1 MRIHDRGRFIFSSA
15 FPSLVGR
22 RLRERVQ
29 HRPAPVRDGWPRVV
43 IVGAGF
49 GGLRVARGLAGVAAD
64 VLVVDRHNYHCFQPL
79 LYQVATAGLEPE
91 EIAHPIRATLRNVPN
106 VRFRLA
112 SVQQVDL
119 AGHQVL
125 TQDGAIPYDYLVLA
139 AGSTTNYFGL
149 NQLATTVFGL
159 KDLNEAVQLRNHL
172 LECFERAAAEPNPA
186 QRASLLTF
194 VVAGGGPTGVE
205 FAGALAELIHLILA
219 HDYAGLGLNGARVV
233 LIEAGPS
240 ILATLA
246 PPLQSA
252 ALEALRRKGVEV
264 RANAAVAGFDSQEV
278 RMVNGECISSHTL
291 VWAAGVRAVALGD
304 SLGVAVDRAGRILV
318 TPTLQ
323 VTGHP
328 ELYVVG
334 DLAYCGQNGK
344 PLPMVAPV
352 AIQQAALAAENIR
365 RQISGAAPLPFVY
378 RDRGTMATIGRNAA
392 VAQLGR
398 LRLTGFPAWVVWLV
412 VHLLQLVSFRNRFLV
427 LINWIWDYLFF
438 DRAVRLITSD

>member
-1 MRIHDRGRFIFSSA
+1 MRVPDRGRFALSGVFT
-15 FPSLVGR
+15 SLVGR
-22 RLRERVQ
+22 LFRGREQ
-29 HRPAPVRDGWPRVV
+29 HRQVPIRDGWPRAV

-49 GGLRVARGLAGVAAD
+49 GGLRVARGLAGVAID

-91 EIAHPIRATLRNVPN
+91 EIAHPIRATLRDVPN

-112 SVQQVDL
+112 SVRGVDL
-119 AGHQVL
+119 AARQVL
-125 TQDGAIPYDYLVLA
+125 TDDGAIAYDYLVLA

-172 LECFERAAAEPNPA
+172 LECFERAVAEPDPA

-205 FAGALAELIHLILA
+205 FVGALAELIRLVLA
-219 HDYAGLGLNGARVV
+219 HDYAGLDLNVARVV
-233 LIEAGPS
+233 LVEAGPS
-240 ILATLA
+240 ILTTLA
-246 PPLQSA
+246 PSLQEA
-252 ALEALRRKGVEV
+252 ALRAVRGKGVEV
-264 RANAAVAGFDSQEV
+264 RVNAAVAGFDGQEV
-278 RMVNGECISSHTL
+278 SLANGESISSHTL
-291 VWAAGVRAVALGD
+291 VWAAGVRATALGD
-304 SLGVAVDRAGRILV
+304 ALGVAVDRAGRVLV

-323 VTGHP
+323 LPGHP
-328 ELYVVG
+328 ELYVIG
-334 DLAYCGQNGK
+334 DLAHCEQDGK

-352 AIQQAALAAENIR
+352 AIQQAALAAANIR

-378 RDRGTMATIGRNAA
+378 QDRGTMATIGRNAA

-398 LRLTGFPAWVVWLV
+398 LRLTGFAAWVIWLV
-412 VHLLQLVSFRNRFLV
+412 VHLLQLVSFRNRVLV